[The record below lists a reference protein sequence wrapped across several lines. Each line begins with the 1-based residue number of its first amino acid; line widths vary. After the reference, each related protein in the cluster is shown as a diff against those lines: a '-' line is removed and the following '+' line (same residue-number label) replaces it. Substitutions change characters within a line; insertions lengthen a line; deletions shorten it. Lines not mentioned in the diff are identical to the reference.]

1 MMQITITFHVGNR
14 TVSII
19 LRVISNNRHSAK

>member
-1 MMQITITFHVGNR
+1 MQITITFHVGSK

-19 LRVISNNRHSAK
+19 LRVKGNNRHSGK